1 MEIGKL
7 KDGTAGDGEEK
18 DDQAVG
24 RRMAQRRWSRAA
36 RGGEEA
42 SVVEGGEEAAAVEG
56 GVGVGGR
63 GWSRAARRRRQSRV
77 RGATAV
83 EGGEE
88 AARLRDA
95 RRAVRGMGRGARGFF
110 RCGQA
115 CTFFIFVT
123 PNMSMLRF

>member
-56 GVGVGGR
+56 VEGR
-63 GWSRAARRRRQSRV
+63 RRSTAARRRRRSR
-77 RGATAV
+77 
-83 EGGEE
+83 
-88 AARLRDA
+88 AARVE
-95 RRAVRGMGRGARGFF
+95 RRG
-110 RCGQA
+110 
-115 CTFFIFVT
+115 
-123 PNMSMLRF
+123 

>member
-1 MEIGKL
+1 
-7 KDGTAGDGEEK
+7 
-18 DDQAVG
+18 
-24 RRMAQRRWSRAA
+24 MAQRRWSRAA

-95 RRAVRGMGRGARGFF
+95 RRAEKTDAQGTKQNK
-110 RCGQA
+110 CK
-115 CTFFIFVT
+115 FI
-123 PNMSMLRF
+123 PRFLV